1 MELKNRKVAVLGDS
15 ITQGVGVEDLNNL
28 YHARLAKKYGWDL
41 YADGIS
47 GTRIA
52 PQNKPSEEPS
62 FDKDFISRVKD
73 IPADSEIVVFFGGT
87 NDYGHG
93 DAPFGNWGDE
103 TPETFCGAV
112 YYFMKSLIEQAPQA
126 VFCIMTPL
134 HRLTEDELSV
144 TNGRP
149 LYDYVEIIRQTAEFF
164 ALPVLD
170 LFKMAG
176 LQPRVPVIMEKYVPD
191 GLHPNDEGQGI
202 LAERLEGF
210 LNSL

>member
-1 MELKNRKVAVLGDS
+1 MKLENRKVAVLGDS
-15 ITQGVGVEDLNNL
+15 ITFGVGTTGPDAL
-28 YHARLAKKYGWDL
+28 YHARLTKKYGWDL
-41 YADGIS
+41 YVDGIS

-93 DAPFGNWGDE
+93 DAPFGAWGD
-103 TPETFCGAV
+103 TSPETFCGAV
-112 YYFMKSLIEQAPQA
+112 YTFMKALIEHCPEA

-134 HRLTEDELSV
+134 HRLTEDEPSV
-144 TNGRP
+144 SNGRP

-170 LFKMAG
+170 LFKMSG
-176 LQPRVPVIMEKYVPD
+176 IQPRVPVIMEKFAPD
-191 GLHPNDEGQGI
+191 GLHPNDDGQRV
-202 LAERLEGF
+202 LTERLEGF
-210 LNSL
+210 LLSL